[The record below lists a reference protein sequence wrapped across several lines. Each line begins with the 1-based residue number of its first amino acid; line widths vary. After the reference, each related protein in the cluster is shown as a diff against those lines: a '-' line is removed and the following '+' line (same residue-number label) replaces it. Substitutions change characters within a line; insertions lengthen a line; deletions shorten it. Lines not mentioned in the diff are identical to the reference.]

1 MKFKKELGYIALFV
15 SLIAVVGG
23 GIFYFGKKT
32 APPPAPSQTIG
43 ITPSITSAESLV
55 TSVSAE
61 TVPPADL
68 THECPYEIT
77 FSSIITV
84 NGPGEVRY
92 KWEKSDM
99 GNEPEESIIFDSASS
114 REISTKWK
122 LEGAGTNYV
131 GWARVKITSPNE
143 LTSNQAEFS
152 LLCQ

>member
-23 GIFYFGKKT
+23 GIFYFSKKT
-32 APPPAPSQTIG
+32 AVPPPSQINGKTLNV
-43 ITPSITSAESLV
+43 TSAETIV
-55 TSVSAE
+55 TAVATE

-99 GNEPEESIIFDSASS
+99 GNEPEESIIFDSGSS

-143 LTSNQAEFS
+143 LTSNQAEYS